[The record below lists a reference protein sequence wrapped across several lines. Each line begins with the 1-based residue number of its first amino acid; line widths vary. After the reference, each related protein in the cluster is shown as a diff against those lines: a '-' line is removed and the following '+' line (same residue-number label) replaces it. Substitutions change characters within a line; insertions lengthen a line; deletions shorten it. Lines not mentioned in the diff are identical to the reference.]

1 MFSPRKSKKESED
14 TYLQVTTSTSDN
26 HDSTTPSPS
35 SSPHSP
41 SSHTGIWHSMI
52 DSFKPAVPREPL
64 SDYAADGR
72 ELTDIEKININTA
85 NTQLKKGLAD
95 RHLQMIA
102 LGSSIGTGLFVGLGL
117 ALATG
122 GPASC
127 VIAWGISAISV
138 YLTMQGLGEMASSFP
153 MSGGFLTY
161 CSKFIHPSVGFAIG
175 WNYFMQ
181 FFVLLPLEL
190 VAGAITIKYWNAEIN
205 SDVFVT
211 IFWVTVVV
219 ITLLGVRWYGE
230 AELIFCLVK
239 IVAIVGFI
247 ILGIVLIAGGGP
259 SHEFIGGRY
268 WNDPGPFNNG
278 VQGTMS
284 NLVTAAFSFGG
295 TEMIALTASEAASI
309 RLLPK
314 AIKQVFWR
322 IVIFYFGSIIMI
334 ATLVPYSDER
344 LLGSTSVDV
353 TASPFTIAIV
363 NGGIKGLPSVIN
375 AVILISVLSVGNA
388 SVYATSRTLNSLA
401 EQGMAPKWTGYID
414 RAGRPLFAIL
424 ITNLFGLFAMI
435 ATDNDKQ
442 VAAFDWLLALS
453 GLSSVFTWLSINV
466 AHLRFRRAMQV
477 QNRSLD
483 ELPFVAQTGVWGSYV
498 GAGVNLFFLGAQF
511 YVSLFPV
518 DSSPNAYDFFL
529 GYLGF
534 PVIVLSWVG
543 YNIWKHDWSCYIRA
557 EDIDVD
563 TGRVNI
569 DIDVLQQEKAEEKA
583 RIAESPF
590 YVRIYKFW
598 C

>member
-1 MFSPRKSKKESED
+1 MSSPRTSKKENEE
-14 TYLQVTTSTSDN
+14 TYLQLHTSTSDDN
-26 HDSTTPSPS
+26 NQGKIPS
-35 SSPHSP
+35 SS
-41 SSHTGIWHSMI
+41 SSSSGKGAWNSLI
-52 DSFKPAVPREPL
+52 DSFKPAEPKVPIHEINVE
-64 SDYAADGR
+64 GR

-102 LGSSIGTGLFVGLGL
+102 LGSSIGTGLFVGTGG
-117 ALATG
+117 ALANA
-122 GPASC
+122 GPASL
-127 VIAWGISAISV
+127 VIGWTIAASAV

-161 CSKFIHPSVGFAIG
+161 CSKFIHPSIGFAIG

-190 VAGAITIKYWNAEIN
+190 VAGAITIKYWNADIN
-205 SDVFVT
+205 SDVFVI
-211 IFWVTVVV
+211 IFWFTVLV

-230 AELIFCLVK
+230 AELLFCLVK
-239 IVAIVGFI
+239 IVAVVGFI
-247 ILGIVLIAGGGP
+247 ILGIVLICGGGP
-259 SHEFIGGRY
+259 RHEFIGGKY
-268 WNDPGPFNNG
+268 WHNPGAFNNG
-278 VQGTMS
+278 AQGTMS
-284 NLVTAAFSFGG
+284 TLVTAAFSFGG

-309 RLLPK
+309 RALPK

-322 IVIFYFGSIIMI
+322 IVIFYFGSIIII
-334 ATLVPYSDER
+334 ATLVPYNDDR
-344 LLGSTSVDV
+344 LLGASSVDV

-424 ITNLFGLFAMI
+424 ITNIFGLFALI

-442 VAAFDWLLALS
+442 VAAFNWLLALS
-453 GLSSVFTWLSINV
+453 GLSTVFTWLSINV
-466 AHLRFRRAMQV
+466 AHLRFRRAMHV
-477 QNRSLD
+477 QRRSLD
-483 ELPFVAQTGVWGSYV
+483 ELPFVAQSGVWGSYV
-498 GAGVNLFFLGAQF
+498 GAIINIFFLGAQF
-511 YVSLFPV
+511 YVSLFPI

-534 PVIVLSWVG
+534 PVIFISWIG
-543 YNIWKHDWSCYIRA
+543 YMIWKRDYTLYIKA